1 MIDETTT
8 ENGNDGL
15 NQDASP
21 IFDASLPSTDSS
33 LDMESQHRFE
43 CMSCGYVYDPA
54 EGLKKLGIERGT
66 AFKDIDPG
74 VFRCPVCLSRTD
86 AFTDIGIRSKP
97 SGFEE
102 NLKYGFANNLTP
114 GQKNILI
121 FGGLAFFFA
130 CFLSLYALR

>member
-1 MIDETTT
+1 MSDEISI
-8 ENGNDGL
+8 ENATDEHKEA
-15 NQDASP
+15 DRPSS
-21 IFDASLPSTDSS
+21 DASLPSEEIPAA
-33 LDMESQHRFE
+33 MERQHRFE
-43 CMSCGYVYDPA
+43 CMSCGYVYDPL
-54 EGLKKLGIERGT
+54 EGLKKLGIAKGT
-66 AFKDIDPG
+66 AFKDVDQE

-102 NLKYGFANNLTP
+102 NLKYGFANTLTP

-121 FGGLAFFFA
+121 FGGLAFFVA